1 MFCAQCGKEI
11 PENVKFCQYCG
22 QAVKAPTVV
31 VDNGLST
38 FIPRNGYALFAYY
51 VGLFSF
57 VFGLLFGPVAIVFG
71 IMGLVYAKKH
81 SAAKGAVHSAVGIGC
96 GTVALLLWLLLIAMI
111 FSVRR

>member
-1 MFCAQCGKEI
+1 MFCAKCGKEI
-11 PENVKFCQYCG
+11 PEKVKFCRYCG
-22 QAVKAPTVV
+22 QAVNAPTVV
-31 VDNGLST
+31 VDDGLST

-71 IMGLVYAKKH
+71 IMGLVYARKH
-81 SAAKGAVHSAVGIGC
+81 SAAKGAIHAGVGIGC
-96 GTVALLLWLLLIAMI
+96 GTIALLLWLLLIAAI